1 MRGDMRV
8 GLALKEIRETEVEL
22 PQLHMV
28 FCLVH
33 KLSLQVHMPMKKLYG
48 RARSIQ
54 PDLFI
59 CIAQQIVFQVEMTEK
74 V

>member
-28 FCLVH
+28 LPSSQAVITGTH
-33 KLSLQVHMPMKKLYG
+33 ADEEALRPGALDP
-48 RARSIQ
+48 A
-54 PDLFI
+54 
-59 CIAQQIVFQVEMTEK
+59 
-74 V
+74 